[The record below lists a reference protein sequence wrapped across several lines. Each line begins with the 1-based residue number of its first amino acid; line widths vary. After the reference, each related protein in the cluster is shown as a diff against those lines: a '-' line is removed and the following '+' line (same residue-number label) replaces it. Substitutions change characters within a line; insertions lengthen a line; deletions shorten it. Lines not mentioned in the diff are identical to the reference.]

1 MVKAS
6 DLIKKQKERENIK
19 YKTFSKIYNKI
30 IKKIT
35 LASSSNF
42 YYIWYEIP
50 NFIIGCPLYNIND
63 CKTVII
69 DKLKYNEFDVEEF
82 EPNILLVK
90 WFK

>member
-6 DLIKKQKERENIK
+6 DLIKTQKERENIK

-35 LASSSNF
+35 LASSCNY

-50 NFIIGCPLYNIND
+50 NFIMGCPLYNINE

-69 DKLKYNEFDVEEF
+69 DKLKHNEFDIEEY